1 MAHHLRASAIALLI
15 TAALPTVSILPSCS
29 RAPRQHGENTDAPAA
44 STTANS
50 DANARGMKF
59 LGYSV
64 YKTGEG

>member
-15 TAALPTVSILPSCS
+15 TAALPTVSILSSCS

-50 DANARGMKF
+50 DANADASTTSGA
-59 LGYSV
+59 
-64 YKTGEG
+64 